1 MRFLGLL
8 TASLLSLTALA
19 AKSATSDKF
28 STYHAR
34 SSGPLDLD
42 DGTFD
47 ELTSA
52 PRDYTVA
59 ILLTALEARFGCSL
73 CKEFQ
78 PEWDLIAKS
87 YNKGDKQ
94 GEGRLLFG
102 TLDFTKGKNTFQ
114 KVRITCAD
122 LLSLLWNVD

>member
-8 TASLLSLTALA
+8 AASLLSLTALA
-19 AKSATSDKF
+19 AKPATSDKF

-59 ILLTALEARFGCSL
+59 ILLTAMEARFGCQL

-114 KVRITCAD
+114 KVHITCPV
-122 LLSLLWNVD
+122 LTCSLCY